1 MRISDAGQSSSTLM
15 APMQV
20 IRCHSLWAS
29 TSDQDPAKLE
39 PLSARK
45 TIKKTPLF
53 CQMGR
58 NLLTGTRLQCTLR
71 IQTEQAATFLS
82 GLTSI
87 QTKLY
92 LIYATQ
98 NFSSMF
104 GVVNGKQ
111 KKKKVRGRI
120 FLWCFSGN

>member
-1 MRISDAGQSSSTLM
+1 M
-15 APMQV
+15 
-20 IRCHSLWAS
+20 
-29 TSDQDPAKLE
+29 
-39 PLSARK
+39 
-45 TIKKTPLF
+45 
-53 CQMGR
+53 
-58 NLLTGTRLQCTLR
+58 GTRLQCTLR

-111 KKKKVRGRI
+111 KKKKEEE
-120 FLWCFSGN
+120 FSFGASLEIKSPKN